1 MKNKKGFTLIELLV
15 VIVLMISILIISII
29 SLVSISNRKK
39 EEALESIINQ
49 IEVASENY
57 FENNRYL
64 YDKNNMAKIIS
75 EDKEKIDSLNSK
87 IIEYRGM
94 VNAMT
99 GNHDDLVEKIK
110 SMTTEILKCKREI
123 DKKDE
128 VIRELNEELKEICD

>member
-1 MKNKKGFTLIELLV
+1 MEKLVNKIKDLVNKIRGDKGLSFVFGLLV
-15 VIVLMISILIISII
+15 FLLVIN
-29 SLVSISNRKK
+29 SISKCT
-39 EEALESIINQ
+39 S
-49 IEVASENY
+49 
-57 FENNRYL
+57 NNRYL

>member
-1 MKNKKGFTLIELLV
+1 MEKLVNKIKDLINKIRSDKGLSFVFGLLV
-15 VIVLMISILIISII
+15 FLLVIN
-29 SLVSISNRKK
+29 SISKCT
-39 EEALESIINQ
+39 S
-49 IEVASENY
+49 
-57 FENNRYL
+57 NNRYL

>member
-1 MKNKKGFTLIELLV
+1 MENLVNKIKDLINKIRSDKGLSFVFGLLV
-15 VIVLMISILIISII
+15 FLLVIN
-29 SLVSISNRKK
+29 SISKCT
-39 EEALESIINQ
+39 S
-49 IEVASENY
+49 
-57 FENNRYL
+57 NNRYL

-75 EDKEKIDSLNSK
+75 EDKEKIDSLNTK

-94 VNAMT
+94 VDAMT

-128 VIRELNEELKEICD
+128 VIRKLNEELNEICD

>member
-1 MKNKKGFTLIELLV
+1 MEKLVNKIKDLVNKIRSDKGLSFVFGLLV
-15 VIVLMISILIISII
+15 FFLVIN
-29 SLVSISNRKK
+29 SISKCT
-39 EEALESIINQ
+39 S
-49 IEVASENY
+49 
-57 FENNRYL
+57 NNRYL

>member
-1 MKNKKGFTLIELLV
+1 MEKLVNKIKDLVNKIRSDKGLSFVFGLLV
-15 VIVLMISILIISII
+15 FLLVINIISKCT
-29 SLVSISNRKK
+29 S
-39 EEALESIINQ
+39 
-49 IEVASENY
+49 
-57 FENNRYL
+57 NNRYL

-87 IIEYRGM
+87 VIEYRGM

-128 VIRELNEELKEICD
+128 VIRGLNEELKEICD

>member
-1 MKNKKGFTLIELLV
+1 MEKLVNKIKDLINKIRSDKGLSFVFGLLV
-15 VIVLMISILIISII
+15 FLLVIN
-29 SLVSISNRKK
+29 SISKCT
-39 EEALESIINQ
+39 S
-49 IEVASENY
+49 
-57 FENNRYL
+57 NNRYL

-128 VIRELNEELKEICD
+128 DIRKLNEELNEICD

>member
-1 MKNKKGFTLIELLV
+1 MENLVNKIKDLINKIRSDKGLSFVFGLLV
-15 VIVLMISILIISII
+15 FLLVIN
-29 SLVSISNRKK
+29 SISKCT
-39 EEALESIINQ
+39 S
-49 IEVASENY
+49 
-57 FENNRYL
+57 NNRYL

-75 EDKEKIDSLNSK
+75 EDKEKIDSLNTK

-94 VNAMT
+94 INAMT

-128 VIRELNEELKEICD
+128 VIRKLNEELNEICD

>member
-1 MKNKKGFTLIELLV
+1 MEKLVNKIKDLVNKIRSDKGLSFVFGLLV
-15 VIVLMISILIISII
+15 FLLVIN
-29 SLVSISNRKK
+29 SISKCT
-39 EEALESIINQ
+39 S
-49 IEVASENY
+49 
-57 FENNRYL
+57 NNRYL

>member
-1 MKNKKGFTLIELLV
+1 MEKLVNKIKDLINKIRSDKGLSFVFGLLV
-15 VIVLMISILIISII
+15 FLLIINII
-29 SLVSISNRKK
+29 SKCTS
-39 EEALESIINQ
+39 
-49 IEVASENY
+49 
-57 FENNRYL
+57 NNRYL

-75 EDKEKIDSLNSK
+75 EDKEKIDSLNTK

-94 VNAMT
+94 INAMT

-128 VIRELNEELKEICD
+128 VIRGLNEELKEICD

>member
-1 MKNKKGFTLIELLV
+1 MENLVNKIKDLVNKIRGDKGLSFVFGLLV
-15 VIVLMISILIISII
+15 FLLAINIISKCT
-29 SLVSISNRKK
+29 S
-39 EEALESIINQ
+39 
-49 IEVASENY
+49 
-57 FENNRYL
+57 NNRYL

>member
-1 MKNKKGFTLIELLV
+1 MEKLVNKIKDLVNKIRSDKGLSFVFGLLV
-15 VIVLMISILIISII
+15 FLLAIN
-29 SLVSISNRKK
+29 SISKCT
-39 EEALESIINQ
+39 S
-49 IEVASENY
+49 
-57 FENNRYL
+57 NNRYL

-128 VIRELNEELKEICD
+128 DIRKLNEELNEICD

>member
-1 MKNKKGFTLIELLV
+1 MEKLVNKIKDLVNKIRSDKGLSFVFGLLV
-15 VIVLMISILIISII
+15 FLLVINIISKCT
-29 SLVSISNRKK
+29 S
-39 EEALESIINQ
+39 
-49 IEVASENY
+49 
-57 FENNRYL
+57 NNRYL

-75 EDKEKIDSLNSK
+75 EDKEKIDSLNTK

-128 VIRELNEELKEICD
+128 VIRGLNEELKEICD

>member
-1 MKNKKGFTLIELLV
+1 MNKIKDLVNKIRSDKGLSFVFGLLV
-15 VIVLMISILIISII
+15 FFLVIN
-29 SLVSISNRKK
+29 SISKCT
-39 EEALESIINQ
+39 S
-49 IEVASENY
+49 
-57 FENNRYL
+57 NNRYL

>member
-1 MKNKKGFTLIELLV
+1 MEKLVNKIKDLIDKIKSDKGLSIVFGLLV
-15 VIVLMISILIISII
+15 FLLAIN
-29 SLVSISNRKK
+29 SISKCT
-39 EEALESIINQ
+39 L
-49 IEVASENY
+49 
-57 FENNRYL
+57 NNRHL

-75 EDKEKIDSLNSK
+75 EDKEKIDSLNSQ

>member
-1 MKNKKGFTLIELLV
+1 MEKLVNKIKDLIDKIRSDKGLSFIFGLLV
-15 VIVLMISILIISII
+15 FLLVINGISKCTL
-29 SLVSISNRKK
+29 
-39 EEALESIINQ
+39 
-49 IEVASENY
+49 
-57 FENNRYL
+57 NNRHL

-75 EDKEKIDSLNSK
+75 EDKEKIDSLNSQ

>member
-1 MKNKKGFTLIELLV
+1 MNKIKDLVNKIRSDKGLSFVFGLLV
-15 VIVLMISILIISII
+15 FLLAINIISKCT
-29 SLVSISNRKK
+29 S
-39 EEALESIINQ
+39 
-49 IEVASENY
+49 
-57 FENNRYL
+57 NNRYL
-64 YDKNNMAKIIS
+64 YDKSNMAKIIS

-123 DKKDE
+123 DKKSSE
-128 VIRELNEELKEICD
+128 NSTKSSRKYVIRLWYYFTKRCQLLQ

>member
-1 MKNKKGFTLIELLV
+1 MEKLVNKIKDLIDKIRSDKGLSFIFGLLV
-15 VIVLMISILIISII
+15 FLLAINGISKCTL
-29 SLVSISNRKK
+29 
-39 EEALESIINQ
+39 
-49 IEVASENY
+49 
-57 FENNRYL
+57 NNRHL

-75 EDKEKIDSLNSK
+75 EDKEKIDSLNSQ

>member
-1 MKNKKGFTLIELLV
+1 MEKLVNKIKDLINKIRSDKGLSFVFGLLV
-15 VIVLMISILIISII
+15 FLLAIN
-29 SLVSISNRKK
+29 SISKCT
-39 EEALESIINQ
+39 S
-49 IEVASENY
+49 
-57 FENNRYL
+57 NNRYL

>member
-1 MKNKKGFTLIELLV
+1 MEKWVNKIKDLVNKIRSDKGLSFVFGLLV
-15 VIVLMISILIISII
+15 FFLVIN
-29 SLVSISNRKK
+29 SISKCT
-39 EEALESIINQ
+39 S
-49 IEVASENY
+49 
-57 FENNRYL
+57 NNRYL

>member
-1 MKNKKGFTLIELLV
+1 MENLVNKIKDLVNKIRGDKGLSFVFGLLV
-15 VIVLMISILIISII
+15 FLLVINIISKCT
-29 SLVSISNRKK
+29 S
-39 EEALESIINQ
+39 
-49 IEVASENY
+49 
-57 FENNRYL
+57 NNRYL

-110 SMTTEILKCKREI
+110 SMNTEILKCKREI

>member
-1 MKNKKGFTLIELLV
+1 MEKLVNKIKDLVNKIRSDKGLSFVFGLLV
-15 VIVLMISILIISII
+15 FLLVIN
-29 SLVSISNRKK
+29 SISKCT
-39 EEALESIINQ
+39 S
-49 IEVASENY
+49 
-57 FENNRYL
+57 NNRYL

-128 VIRELNEELKEICD
+128 DIRKLNEELNEICD

>member
-1 MKNKKGFTLIELLV
+1 MEKLVNKIKDLIDKIRSDKGLSIVFGLLV
-15 VIVLMISILIISII
+15 FLLAIN
-29 SLVSISNRKK
+29 SISKCT
-39 EEALESIINQ
+39 L
-49 IEVASENY
+49 
-57 FENNRYL
+57 NNRHL

-75 EDKEKIDSLNSK
+75 EDKEKIDSLNSQ

-110 SMTTEILKCKREI
+110 GMTTEILKCKREI

>member
-1 MKNKKGFTLIELLV
+1 MEKLVNKIKDLVNKIRSDKGLSFVFGLLV
-15 VIVLMISILIISII
+15 FLLVIN
-29 SLVSISNRKK
+29 SISKCT
-39 EEALESIINQ
+39 S
-49 IEVASENY
+49 
-57 FENNRYL
+57 NNRYL

-128 VIRELNEELKEICD
+128 AIRELNKELEEICD

>member
-1 MKNKKGFTLIELLV
+1 MEKLVNKIKDLVNKIRSDKGLSFIFGLLV
-15 VIVLMISILIISII
+15 FLLVINIISKCT
-29 SLVSISNRKK
+29 S
-39 EEALESIINQ
+39 
-49 IEVASENY
+49 
-57 FENNRYL
+57 NNRYL

-128 VIRELNEELKEICD
+128 VIRGLNEELKEICD

>member
-1 MKNKKGFTLIELLV
+1 MEKLVNKIKDLINKIRSDKGLSFVFGLLV
-15 VIVLMISILIISII
+15 FLLVIN
-29 SLVSISNRKK
+29 SISKCT
-39 EEALESIINQ
+39 S
-49 IEVASENY
+49 
-57 FENNRYL
+57 NNRYL

-128 VIRELNEELKEICD
+128 VIRKLNEELNEICD

>member
-1 MKNKKGFTLIELLV
+1 MEKLVNKIKDLINKIRSDKGLSFVFGLLV
-15 VIVLMISILIISII
+15 FLLVIN
-29 SLVSISNRKK
+29 SISKCT
-39 EEALESIINQ
+39 S
-49 IEVASENY
+49 
-57 FENNRYL
+57 NNRYL

-94 VNAMT
+94 LNAMT

-128 VIRELNEELKEICD
+128 VIRKLNEELNEICD

>member
-1 MKNKKGFTLIELLV
+1 MEKLVNKIKDLVNKIRSDKGLSFVFGVLVFLLV
-15 VIVLMISILIISII
+15 IN
-29 SLVSISNRKK
+29 SISKCT
-39 EEALESIINQ
+39 S
-49 IEVASENY
+49 
-57 FENNRYL
+57 NNRYL

-94 VNAMT
+94 INAMT

-128 VIRELNEELKEICD
+128 VIRDLNKDLEEICD

>member
-1 MKNKKGFTLIELLV
+1 MEKLVNKIKDLVNKIRSDKGLSFVFGLLV
-15 VIVLMISILIISII
+15 FLLIIN
-29 SLVSISNRKK
+29 SISKCT
-39 EEALESIINQ
+39 S
-49 IEVASENY
+49 
-57 FENNRYL
+57 NNRYL

>member
-1 MKNKKGFTLIELLV
+1 MEKLVNKIKDLINKIRSDKGLSFVFGLLV
-15 VIVLMISILIISII
+15 FLLVIN
-29 SLVSISNRKK
+29 SISKCT
-39 EEALESIINQ
+39 S
-49 IEVASENY
+49 
-57 FENNRYL
+57 NNRYL

-128 VIRELNEELKEICD
+128 AIRKLNEELNEICD